1 MVLSLTSAL
10 VYTGQNN
17 DESTKLIKVI
27 WDDDKG
33 FY

>member
-10 VYTGQNN
+10 VYTGQSN

-27 WDDDKG
+27 WDDDKE